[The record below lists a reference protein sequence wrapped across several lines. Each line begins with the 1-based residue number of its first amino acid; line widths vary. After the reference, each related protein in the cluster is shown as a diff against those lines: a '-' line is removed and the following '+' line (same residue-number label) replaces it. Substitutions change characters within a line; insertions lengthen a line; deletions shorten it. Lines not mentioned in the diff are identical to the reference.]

1 MTEKE
6 LKQYRKLKQEII
18 DQEKRINELCD
29 KEVTVVAGKV
39 SSSMKDFPYT
49 PIRVGVLM
57 DDPVEV
63 IELEELIA
71 KKRKR
76 IETARKLIL
85 DIEDYI
91 SNIPAKRNRRI
102 IKYGL

>member
-1 MTEKE
+1 
-6 LKQYRKLKQEII
+6 
-18 DQEKRINELCD
+18 
-29 KEVTVVAGKV
+29 
-39 SSSMKDFPYT
+39 MKDFLYT

-63 IELEELIA
+63 IEIEELIA
-71 KKRKR
+71 KKKNH

-91 SNIPAKRNRRI
+91 GNIQDCELRQRVSVHRWNETYRNCEVNE
-102 IKYGL
+102 YG